1 MLNRRRKLILNT
13 TYGIKSK
20 TIFAFLASIK
30 HISGGRARPSIF
42 QYVLRKSYR
51 GYIRQLGDRSFW
63 DMVDVMHAP
72 VEYLKIS
79 SPRNYT
85 SVKQASRFTGQAAQA
100 LVESPERSSAS
111 EFLISLTQI
120 KGLRS

>member
-1 MLNRRRKLILNT
+1 MWERV
-13 TYGIKSK
+13 
-20 TIFAFLASIK
+20 
-30 HISGGRARPSIF
+30 RPSIF
-42 QYVLRKSYR
+42 QYALRKRYG
-51 GYIRQLGDRSFW
+51 GYIRQLGDRSVLN
-63 DMVDVMHAP
+63 MVDVMHAP

-85 SVKQASRFTGQAAQA
+85 SVKQASRFTGRAGQA